1 MLIDTHCHLNDEKLL
16 CDIDR
21 IVGDFDKDRI
31 ESAICV
37 GYDMSSSELA
47 VTLREKYERV

>member
-21 IVGDFDKDRI
+21 IVGDFDKDRVVP
-31 ESAICV
+31 S
-37 GYDMSSSELA
+37 D
-47 VTLREKYERV
+47 ERTIRTMPRARK